1 MNTVEYGLFIAIGI
15 VGIVAFY
22 GTLIV
27 VFRRG
32 RAREE
37 PTPAVVI
44 KALALATVM
53 LGLWPFYGLYRLSR
67 RLKSD
72 PPATSTSSSP

>member
-1 MNTVEYGLFIAIGI
+1 MNTVEFGLFIAIGI

-22 GTLIV
+22 GTLMV

-32 RAREE
+32 RAREG
-37 PTPAVVI
+37 PILAVVV

-53 LGLWPFYGLYRLSR
+53 VGFWPFYGLYRLSR
-67 RLKSD
+67 RLKSH
-72 PPATSTSSSP
+72 PPATSISSSP